1 MRSIKIQASMGIL
14 IRIER
19 HRQGPRLFLF
29 GVRIHEVHLGLAIV
43 ASTVL
48 GAQLGLWRYSSWTG
62 AALVIGAYMAVKD
75 ARDLLS
81 STRDTGAWRIGMHR
95 RFAPLRAMR
104 YADGLPSLAGWIA
117 FAIGIVNLASALSP
131 SIAWRGHLLLQ
142 VMPMRAVPLFH
153 SIAVP
158 ASLALI
164 VASLYLRRRRHRAWA
179 AAFALLVALG
189 GLDLLKGLDFE
200 EALLSWGGASLLW
213 WGRDSFCVQSERV
226 WKHPLLWTFASSVS
240 FAAAV
245 VAGLVWLSTGRTAEP
260 RAVVDRTIALLAW
273 TDASPAY
280 TDEFHLL
287 PIFVD
292 VLVAAAIVSGA
303 WLLFRP
309 RRPPRTLPDERAR
322 QTALELVRAHGS
334 DTLAFFKLREDM
346 HYLFTGD
353 RRAFLGYRI
362 ENNVLLVAGDPVGP
376 AEALPELV
384 TETCAFA
391 EVHGLRI
398 AALGASKSL
407 VALWR
412 QAGLNAMYIGDEGI
426 VRTREFSLEGR
437 SIRKVR
443 QSVSRLEKA
452 GFVAELHRLAEL
464 RADEIAE
471 LERVSSLWRGGV
483 PERGFSMAMDAL
495 TSERCHDSVV
505 VVTRDIEGV
514 VRGFLHFVPSYG
526 RAAMSLSFMRRDR
539 ETPNGLTE
547 FLVVRAIELLRE
559 RGVDELSLNF
569 AAFGRLLER
578 PGGRFE
584 RVLSNLVVL
593 GSRHFQME
601 SLYRFNAKFSPR
613 WEPRYFVFEGVF
625 GFPRAGLA
633 AMSVEGLL

>member
-1 MRSIKIQASMGIL
+1 MGTM

-29 GVRIHEVHLGLAIV
+29 GARIHEVHLGLAI
-43 ASTVL
+43 AAATVL
-48 GAQLGLWRYSSWTG
+48 GAELGLWRYSLRAG
-62 AALVIGAYMAVKD
+62 AVLALGAYMAVKD
-75 ARDLLS
+75 ARDLLP
-81 STRDTGAWRIGMHR
+81 STRDTGAWRLGLHR
-95 RFAPLRAMR
+95 RFAPLREMR
-104 YADGLPSLAGWIA
+104 YADGLPTLAGWVA
-117 FAIGIVNLASALSP
+117 FAIGVVNLASAGSP
-131 SIAWRGHLLLQ
+131 NIAWRGHLLLQ
-142 VMPMRAVPLFH
+142 VMPVRAVPLFH
-153 SIAVP
+153 SIAIP

-164 VASLYLRRRRHRAWA
+164 VASLYLRRRRRRAWA
-179 AAFALLVALG
+179 VVFTLLAVLG
-189 GLDLLKGLDFE
+189 ALDLLKGLDFE
-200 EALLSWGGASLLW
+200 EAVLSWAGAAALW
-213 WGRDSFCVQSERV
+213 WGRDTFYVQHERG
-226 WKHPLLWTFASSVS
+226 WNHRSLWMFAGAVAFWATAVS
-240 FAAAV
+240 A
-245 VAGLVWLSTGRTAEP
+245 LVWLSTGRTAEP
-260 RAVVDRTIALLAW
+260 RAVVNRTIDLFAW

-292 VLVAAAIVSGA
+292 ILIAATIAGGA
-303 WLLFRP
+303 WLFFRP
-309 RRPPRTLPDERAR
+309 RRPPQTPPDERAR

-334 DTLAFFKLREDM
+334 DTLAFFKLRQDM
-346 HYLFTGD
+346 RYLFTPD
-353 RRAFLGYRI
+353 HRAFLGYRI

-384 TETCAFA
+384 SEACAFA

-398 AALGASKSL
+398 AALGASESL

-412 QAGLNAMYIGDEGI
+412 QAGLHALYIGDEGI
-426 VRTREFSLEGR
+426 VPTREFSLEGR
-437 SIRKVR
+437 AIRKVR
-443 QSVSRLEKA
+443 QSVSRIEKA
-452 GFVAELHRLAEL
+452 GFVAELHALREL
-464 RADEIAE
+464 HADEITE
-471 LERVSSLWRGGV
+471 LECVSSLWREGV

-495 TSERCHDSVV
+495 ASECGHDSVV
-505 VVTRDIEGV
+505 VVARDDEGV
-514 VRGFLHFVPSYG
+514 VRAFLHFVPSYG

-578 PGGRFE
+578 PGGGIE
-584 RVLSNLVVL
+584 RVLSRLVVL
-593 GSRHFQME
+593 GSRHFQIE

-633 AMSVEGLL
+633 AMSVEGLI

>member
-1 MRSIKIQASMGIL
+1 MGAL

-19 HRQGPRLFLF
+19 HKQGPRLFLL

-43 ASTVL
+43 AATVL
-48 GAQLGLWRYSSWTG
+48 GARLGLWRYSSWTA
-62 AALVIGAYMAVKD
+62 AALALGAYMGIKD
-75 ARDLLS
+75 ARDLLGR
-81 STRDTGAWRIGMHR
+81 TRDTGAWRIGLHR

-104 YADGLPSLAGWIA
+104 YADGLPSLAGWVA
-117 FAIGIVNLASALSP
+117 FAIGIGNLASALSP
-131 SIAWRGHLLLQ
+131 NIAWRGHLLLQ
-142 VMPMRAVPLFH
+142 VMPVRAVPLFH

-164 VASLYLRRRRHRAWA
+164 VASLYLRRRRRRAWA

-200 EALLSWGGASLLW
+200 EALLSWGGAALLW
-213 WGRDSFCVQSERV
+213 WGRDTFYVQNERV
-226 WKHPLLWTFASSVS
+226 WKHPLLWTFASAVSVS
-240 FAAAV
+240 GLV
-245 VAGLVWLSTGRTAEP
+245 VAALVWLSTGRTAEP
-260 RAVVDRTIALLAW
+260 RAVVDRTIALFAW
-273 TDASPAY
+273 TDASPTY

-292 VLVAAAIVSGA
+292 ILVAATIVGGA
-303 WLLFRP
+303 WLFFRP
-309 RRPPRTLPDERAR
+309 RRPPRTPPDERAR
-322 QTALELVRAHGS
+322 QTALDLVRAHGS
-334 DTLAFFKLREDM
+334 DTLAFFKLRQDM
-346 HYLFTGD
+346 HYLFTED
-353 RRAFLGYRI
+353 HRAFLGYRI
-362 ENNVLLVAGDPVGP
+362 ENNVLLVSGDPVGP

-384 TETCAFA
+384 SEACAFA

-398 AALGASKSL
+398 AALGASESL

-412 QAGLNAMYIGDEGI
+412 QAGLHALYIGDEGI
-426 VRTREFSLEGR
+426 VPTREFSLEGR
-437 SIRKVR
+437 AIRKVR
-443 QSVSRLEKA
+443 QSVSRLAKA
-452 GFVAELHRLAEL
+452 GFVAELYQLSEL
-464 RADEIAE
+464 HADEIAE
-471 LERVSSLWRGGV
+471 LERVSSLWREGV

-495 TSERCHDSVV
+495 ASERGHDSVV
-505 VVTRDIEGV
+505 VVTRDDEGV

-569 AAFGRLLER
+569 AAFGRMLER
-578 PGGRFE
+578 PGGRIE
-584 RVLSNLVVL
+584 RVLSRLVVL
-593 GSRHFQME
+593 GSRYFQME

-633 AMSVEGLL
+633 AMSVEGLI